1 MNPDGIFSASPV
13 ATARR
18 RGAAK
23 ALLPGLY
30 ALFGLLTISPLFWVR
45 VPALVDYPNH
55 LARMWILAQHG
66 QIPALGANYLIAWR
80 ILPDLAMDLVVPP
93 LARIMSIETAGR
105 IFIALTMLALI
116 AGTAALHRV
125 LNGRWALWPLW
136 SALFVYNAVLFWGFL
151 NCLFGVGACLFALA
165 GWIATRKWRMA
176 PRILLFAGAASLL
189 LLLHLFAFGLYGL
202 SVALYEIGERART
215 RRLSLASFLSLIAAG
230 LQFLPGTVLWYLS
243 LEHSGSTVTIYGR
256 LADKLYAL
264 ISPFT
269 FGYLPVPFDG
279 AVGLLAVA
287 FLAFALLARSLTI
300 APEFRIPLAGLTFAA
315 LVMPNVLSGSWGAD
329 MRLPVALPF
338 LLIAAS
344 RFTAPHSRAA
354 AIFAA
359 FALTVLGL
367 RVWSVTQSWRD
378 YDGRFAEFRAAAR
391 VIAPG
396 SRLMIVERLASRRI
410 MPLVGVP
417 AGFAVLQRVAFI
429 HMAALAVIDRSA
441 FVPYLFTGWTT
452 ISVAPRNRKSAQ
464 REGLPATPGELRK
477 SADPETR
484 KELDTGPDIYGER
497 PYWRDWPKRFDYVLW
512 IDFGAPPSRVP
523 PQLRLLARGT
533 FFDIYRVDR
542 PASR

>member
-1 MNPDGIFSASPV
+1 MNPDRIFSASTA
-13 ATARR
+13 ATAGKG
-18 RGAAK
+18 GAAK

-66 QIPALGANYLIAWR
+66 QIPALSANYLIAWR
-80 ILPDLAMDLVVPP
+80 ILPDLAMDLIVPP
-93 LARIMSIETAGR
+93 LAGLLSIETAGR

-116 AGTAALHRV
+116 AGTATLHRV
-125 LNGRWALWPLW
+125 LNGQWALSPLW

-151 NCLFGVGACLFALA
+151 NCLFGIGACLFALA
-165 GWIATRKWRMA
+165 GWIATREWRMA
-176 PRILLFAGAASLL
+176 PRILMFACVASLL

-202 SVALYEIGERART
+202 SVALYEIGERIGR

-230 LQFLPGTVLWYLS
+230 LQFLPGMVLWHLS
-243 LEHSGSTVTIYGR
+243 LERSGSTLTTYGR
-256 LADKLYAL
+256 LADKFYAL
-264 ISPFT
+264 ISPFA

-287 FLAFALLARSLTI
+287 FLAFALLSRSLRI
-300 APEFRIPLAGLTFAA
+300 APQFRVPLAGLALAA

-329 MRLPVALPF
+329 MRLPVALSF

-344 RFTAPHSRAA
+344 RFAAPQPRTGVILAA
-354 AIFAA
+354 L
-359 FALTVLGL
+359 ALSVLGL
-367 RVWSVTQSWRD
+367 RIWTVTQSWRD
-378 YDGRFAEFRAAAR
+378 YDRQFAEFRAAAR

-410 MPLVGVP
+410 VPLVGVP
-417 AGFAVLQRVAFI
+417 ADLAVLQRVVFI

-452 ISVAPRNRKSAQ
+452 IAVAPHNRQIAQ
-464 REGLPATPGELRK
+464 RE
-477 SADPETR
+477 
-484 KELDTGPDIYGER
+484 
-497 PYWRDWPKRFDYVLW
+497 
-512 IDFGAPPSRVP
+512 
-523 PQLRLLARGT
+523 
-533 FFDIYRVDR
+533 
-542 PASR
+542 

>member
-1 MNPDGIFSASPV
+1 M
-13 ATARR
+13 
-18 RGAAK
+18 
-23 ALLPGLY
+23 LPGLY

-66 QIPALGANYLIAWR
+66 QFPALSANYLVAWR
-80 ILPDLAMDLVVPP
+80 ILPDLAMDLIVPP
-93 LARIMSIETAGR
+93 LTRIISIETAGR
-105 IFIALTMLALI
+105 VFVALTMLALI
-116 AGTAALHRV
+116 AGTATLHRV

-165 GWIATRKWRMA
+165 GWIATHEWRMA
-176 PRILLFAGAASLL
+176 PRILVFAGVASLL

-202 SVALYEIGERART
+202 SVALYEIGERIRT
-215 RRLSLASFLSLIAAG
+215 RRLSLPSFLSLIAAG
-230 LQFLPGTVLWYLS
+230 LQFLPGMALWYVS
-243 LEHSGSTVTIYGR
+243 LEHSGSTVTTYGS

-264 ISPFT
+264 ISPFA

-287 FLAFALLARSLTI
+287 FLGLALPSRSLRV
-300 APEFRIPLAGLTFAA
+300 AAQFRIPLAGLALAA

-344 RFTAPHSRAA
+344 RFTAPQPRAA
-354 AIFAA
+354 VIFAA
-359 FALTVLGL
+359 FALAVLGL

-378 YDGRFAEFRAAAR
+378 YDGRFAEFRSAAR

-396 SRLMIVERLASRRI
+396 SRLMIVERLASGRI

-429 HMAALAVIDRSA
+429 HMAALSVIDRSA

-452 ISVAPRNRKSAQ
+452 IAVAPGNRRIAQ
-464 REGLPATPGELRK
+464 RVGLPATPGELRK
-477 SADPETR
+477 SADPETSE
-484 KELDTGPDIYGER
+484 KLDTGPDIYGER

-512 IDFGAPPSRVP
+512 IDFGSPPTRVP
-523 PQLRLLARGT
+523 RQLRLSARGS
-533 FFDIYRVDR
+533 FFDIYRVER
-542 PASR
+542 PALR